1 MDVREMK
8 AGRELDNLIAEFV
21 MGAIDKDFD
30 EIYTNE
36 WRFKRENGTWFPSCH
51 YSTEISAAWEI
62 VEKLKLTV
70 HPTFGGWN
78 VANCNASGSGETS
91 WVGITN
97 HQKWVYAETAPEAIC
112 KAALLAKEGAK

>member
-62 VEKLKLTV
+62 VEKMREVGYFIRLADQDKFFRARFYDPEFLPV
-70 HPTFGGWN
+70 EKP
-78 VANCNASGSGETS
+78 S
-91 WVGITN
+91 WV
-97 HQKWVYAETAPEAIC
+97 KAETAPEAIC